1 MRLPV
6 ISRSCEE
13 QSGRSLGYNASQ
25 MAGDFQGRKVLHYQ
39 DGKDDK
45 AARLITTLG
54 GQAITVAENR
64 SDRRDLLDRISDG
77 KIDLLL
83 LTAPGQVGDLIGSA
97 ARAGREEKIREACKQ
112 ICIASIDPDT
122 TRAVAAAG
130 LRADYEADP
139 SRTESLIRE
148 LARRSGDLLRR
159 KRTSNAHGVDTNLW
173 RRIDA
178 VWEPAPEPVFLRAC
192 RRKET
197 PFTPIWIM
205 RQAGR
210 FQREYREIR
219 AKVPFLELCR
229 TPELAAEV
237 TLMAVDRLGVDA
249 AILFADI
256 LLVLEPMGIGLRF
269 AKGGGPVI
277 DRPIRNGEDLKR
289 LPEPDAA
296 DLGFVYETVRMVR
309 RALDPGLALI
319 GFSGAPFTIASYII
333 EGGHSRNFE
342 KTKTIMYGDPALWR
356 DLMERLTNLLVGYLN
371 GQIEAGAD
379 AVQLFDSWVG
389 CLGPDD
395 YREHILPHMKRLIGS
410 VRKPA
415 PVIHFA
421 TGNPA
426 LLEILKEAGGDVI
439 GLDWRVDLKRARE
452 RLGKGVAVMGNLDPA
467 VLLGPADEI
476 RRRVKAIL
484 EKAGTDPG
492 HIFNLGHGI
501 LPCTPPDRVSV
512 LIDAVHEMSA
522 R

>member
-1 MRLPV
+1 MKN
-6 ISRSCEE
+6 ISDRP
-13 QSGRSLGYNASQ
+13 LGYNASQ
-25 MAGDFQGRKVLHYQ
+25 MAGNFQGRRILHFQ
-39 DGKDDK
+39 DGKDGE

-54 GQAITVAENR
+54 GQAIAAGENR
-64 SDRRDLLDRISDG
+64 SDPGGLLDRISDG
-77 KIDLLL
+77 KVDILL
-83 LTAPGQVGDLIGSA
+83 LTAPGQVSGLIRNA
-97 ARAGREEKIREACKQ
+97 AGAGREGKIREACKQ

-139 SRTESLIRE
+139 SETGSLIRE

-159 KRTSNAHGVDTNLW
+159 KKTSNAHGVDTNLW

-178 VWEPAPEPVFLRAC
+178 VWGPAPEPVFLRAC
-192 RRKET
+192 RRQET
-197 PFTPIWIM
+197 PFTPVWIM

-210 FQREYREIR
+210 FQREYRDIR
-219 AKVPFLELCR
+219 AKVPFLELCH

-269 AKGGGPVI
+269 AKGDGPVI
-277 DRPIRNGEDLKR
+277 DRPIRNREDLRR

-296 DLGFVYETVRMVR
+296 DLGFVYETVRLIR

-333 EGGHSRNFE
+333 EGGRSRNFE
-342 KTKTIMYGDPALWR
+342 KTKAVMYGDPALWR
-356 DLMERLTNLLVGYLN
+356 ALMERLTNLLIGYLN

-389 CLGPDD
+389 CLCPDD
-395 YREHILPHMKRLIGS
+395 YREYILPHMKRLIGS
-410 VRKPA
+410 IRKPA

-426 LLEILKEAGGDVI
+426 LLELRKEAGGDVI
-439 GLDWRVDLKRARE
+439 GVDWRVDLKRARQ
-452 RLGKGVAVMGNLDPA
+452 RLGKDVAVMGNLDPA
-467 VLLGPADEI
+467 VLLGPANEI
-476 RRRVKAIL
+476 RRRVKTIL

-501 LPCTPPDRVSV
+501 LPFTSPDRVSV
-512 LIDAVHEMSA
+512 LIDAVHELSA